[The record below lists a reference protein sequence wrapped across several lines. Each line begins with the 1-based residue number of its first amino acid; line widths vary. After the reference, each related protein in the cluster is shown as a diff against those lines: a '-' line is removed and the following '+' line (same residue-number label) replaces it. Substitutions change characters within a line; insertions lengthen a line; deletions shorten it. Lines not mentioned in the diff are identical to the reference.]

1 MDKKQL
7 ILTSTV
13 GMLRPQWLEFRQPL
27 THVKEFIDD
36 RLRKAVNPLI
46 NRESFWT
53 YGFSDTIFPMLKE
66 FFQSQA
72 WKDFTFPCLG
82 ASEVASVMGLNPYK
96 SIIELYYE
104 KIGVKIIYD
113 NDNAAMFWGRELE
126 EQIANKWQYW
136 AGSTE
141 SMIENFTAKNILR
154 RCRRLNAYV
163 QNRSYPWLFVS
174 LDRVIN
180 KSKTGEEEFEE
191 GSLECKTI
199 SGWSSDMWEG
209 GIPVMYVAQLQA
221 QLIACGFKYGEIAIL
236 KDGRHFEVYPF
247 DAHADIGSKI
257 LNMTETFYKLVKAGI
272 ECFLLHTYAPTDD
285 LKQEYYAKLDQLAP
299 EPDGS
304 DAYKNYLSEKY
315 NKAEVGEVRGTIV
328 EEQLAMNYKFYGEK
342 KKDLETL
349 QTECANKLKA
359 FMKEISRL
367 DLGDV
372 GSCSWNEN
380 KHGTRTFTVRAK
392 VPPNYVPDTFEA
404 APVKSIEAKVVEHNQ
419 EEQEF
424 KGDGKKVRKG
434 KKPSH
439 FVEGE

>member
-1 MDKKQL
+1 MNNAQL
-7 ILTSTV
+7 IKTSTV
-13 GMLRPQWLEFRQPL
+13 GMKRPQWLEFRQPL
-27 THVKEFIDD
+27 SHVKEFLDN
-36 RLRKAVNPLI
+36 RLRVAVNPLI
-46 NRESFWT
+46 DRTAFWT
-53 YGFSDTIFPMLKE
+53 FEYSDTIFPMLKE

-72 WKDFTFPCLG
+72 WKDFSFPCLG

-104 KIGVKIIYD
+104 KIGVKQIYD

-136 AGSTE
+136 DGTVE
-141 SMIENFTAKNILR
+141 TMIDNFANKNILR

-163 QNRSYPWLFVS
+163 QNKAYPWLFVS

-180 KSKTGEEEFEE
+180 KSKSGEEEVEE

-247 DAHADIGSKI
+247 DAHPEIGSKI
-257 LNMTETFYKLVKAGI
+257 LHMTEMFYKLVKAGI

-285 LKQEYYAKLDQLAP
+285 LKQEYYGKLDQLAP

-328 EEQLAMNYKFYGEK
+328 EEQHAMNYKFYSDK
-342 KKDLETL
+342 IKDLETFK
-349 QTECANKLKA
+349 TESSNKLKA
-359 FMKEISRL
+359 FMKETTRL

-372 GSCSWNEN
+372 GSCTWNEN
-380 KHGTRTFTVRAK
+380 KHGTRTFNVRAK
-392 VPPNYVPDTFEA
+392 VPANYVPNTFQE
-404 APVKSIEAKVVEHNQ
+404 APVKSIETKVLEHNQ

-424 KGDGKKVRKG
+424 KGDGKKSRG
-434 KKPSH
+434 KKKSH